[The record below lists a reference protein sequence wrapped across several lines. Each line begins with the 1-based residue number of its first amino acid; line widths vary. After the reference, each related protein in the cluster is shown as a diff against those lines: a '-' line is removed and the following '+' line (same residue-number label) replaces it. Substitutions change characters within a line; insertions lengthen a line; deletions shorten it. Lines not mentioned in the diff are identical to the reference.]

1 MFNSSNNP
9 RNKNNSINQAITIIG
24 IDCVINGDLHSEKPI
39 RLDGKVI
46 GLVEASS
53 SLIVGVGGT
62 VEGEVKAQHA
72 VIYGMIKGDVFTE
85 QLEIRAEGKI
95 FGNITSQTVQME
107 AGAQYVGE
115 MKILNNQ
122 MQEQLSANKDALLLN
137 PEEIAV
143 EIK

>member
-9 RNKNNSINQAITIIG
+9 RNKNNSLNQAITIIG
-24 IDCVINGDLHSEKPI
+24 VDCVINGDLQSEKPI

-62 VEGEVKAQHA
+62 VEGEIKAQHA
-72 VIYGMIKGDVFTE
+72 VVYGMIKGDVFTE

-107 AGAQYVGE
+107 SGAQYVGE

-122 MQEQLSANKDALLLN
+122 MREQLSANKDALLLN